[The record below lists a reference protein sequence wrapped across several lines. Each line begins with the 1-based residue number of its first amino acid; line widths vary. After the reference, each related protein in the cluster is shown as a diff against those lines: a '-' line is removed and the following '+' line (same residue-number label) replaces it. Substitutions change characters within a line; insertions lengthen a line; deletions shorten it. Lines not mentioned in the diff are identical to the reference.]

1 MAWSTHESRIHNM
14 QKNDKFQL
22 GWAKHFK
29 NSAPKKEASLL
40 ETAGVMNSLHLR
52 AVRVRF
58 CALISQQWKGPSRLS
73 PGEKISQD
81 KARQKWHMSKNG
93 AIQKLCRRAAA
104 AAAASA
110 QIVYIVCKAFKMVTR
125 PLIILILPK
134 CEWQLSVLKQ
144 SLTSNTPPTFTVTDR
159 QIHIE
164 ICEGRWKH
172 INHTIFFGFYRVSLK
187 VGYLVSNYIFFIWS
201 YPQKYEPNQF
211 VKVVERI

>member
-1 MAWSTHESRIHNM
+1 MTWSTHESRIHNM

-22 GWAKHFK
+22 GWAWAKHFK

-93 AIQKLCRRAAA
+93 AIQKLCHREAAA
-104 AAAASA
+104 TAAVQHRSCTLY
-110 QIVYIVCKAFKMVTR
+110 VR
-125 PLIILILPK
+125 PLKWLLGLSLSWFYQSVSDNYQSSNSLSLLTRRQHSL
-134 CEWQLSVLKQ
+134 WQTDKY
-144 SLTSNTPPTFTVTDR
+144 TSK
-159 QIHIE
+159 I
-164 ICEGRWKH
+164 
-172 INHTIFFGFYRVSLK
+172 LK
-187 VGYLVSNYIFFIWS
+187 VVDSI
-201 YPQKYEPNQF
+201 
-211 VKVVERI
+211 